1 MFTLA
6 FLELEI
12 RFISIWNHRK
22 KMFASDVA
30 NVLKEFIYSFIFD
43 ENLLKACDS
52 TDNMD
57 RETHFR
63 SFEPYLLLLQLLIFQ
78 TYFEASTW
86 FPQNQMS
93 GLVNSLKLCLSGQTV
108 TVSNVFNFMS
118 IQ

>member
-6 FLELEI
+6 FLGELEI
-12 RFISIWNHRK
+12 RFISISNHRE

-30 NVLKEFIYSFIFD
+30 NVLKEFVYSFIFY

-52 TDNMD
+52 TDNMH

-78 TYFEASTW
+78 TYFEAST
-86 FPQNQMS
+86 
-93 GLVNSLKLCLSGQTV
+93 
-108 TVSNVFNFMS
+108 
-118 IQ
+118 